1 MPSPRRSFC
10 PVSELVA
17 GDGCRWWGSAT
28 SAPSA
33 YCMRDY
39 VRNAAVIGLTVGLMA
54 FFLRNADLASVWS
67 EIRRVRL
74 DLLVASVLVI
84 ALSFVIRIRRWQLLL
99 APIGRVGFGSAGRAT
114 VIGFAAS
121 AVLPGRLGEVLRPYL
136 LARGERLSTSAAI
149 ATIVLE
155 RVTDLITVVS
165 LLGVFLL
172 FFSGGLLQ
180 TDEPALAALRGG
192 GALAALGAAAAL
204 VAIVFAARAPDRLG
218 AVVARALPDRFGAP
232 VRAALTQFGDGLGVA
247 REPTRLAVVLA
258 WSLALWLCVC
268 ASAWYVCHA
277 FGIGLPASG
286 SLVVMVMMVLG
297 VAVPTP
303 AGAGGFHAAFQLGV
317 TSFYGAPV
325 DAAVGAALI
334 LHLVSFGPVTVL
346 GLVLM
351 IRTGLTFRGAADLAS
366 SVCGDETPEPAQ
378 VESAGSIVSIDA
390 ADPVEP
396 SGT

>member
-1 MPSPRRSFC
+1 
-10 PVSELVA
+10 
-17 GDGCRWWGSAT
+17 
-28 SAPSA
+28 
-33 YCMRDY
+33 MRDY
-39 VRNAAVIGLTVGLMA
+39 LRTAAVIGLTVGLMA
-54 FFLRNADLASVWS
+54 FFLRNADLPSVWS

-74 DLLVASVLVI
+74 DLLVASVLVV
-84 ALSFVIRIRRWQLLL
+84 ALSYVIRIRRWQLLL

-114 VIGFAAS
+114 VIGFATN

-136 LARGERLSTSAAI
+136 LARGEGLSTSATI

-165 LLGVFLL
+165 ILGVFLL
-172 FFSGGLLQ
+172 FFSEGLLQ
-180 TDEPALAALRGG
+180 TDDQILAALRGG
-192 GALAALGAAAAL
+192 GALAALGAVAAL
-204 VAIVFAARAPDRLG
+204 AVIVFAARAPGRLG
-218 AVVARALPDRFGAP
+218 AVVARVLPDRFGAP

-258 WSLALWLCVC
+258 WSLAMWLCVC

-325 DAAVGAALI
+325 DAAVGAAVI

-351 IRTGLTFRGAADLAS
+351 IRTGLTFRGAVDLAS
-366 SVCGDETPEPAQ
+366 SVGSDRTREPAQ
-378 VESAGSIVSIDA
+378 GESAGGVVPIDA

-396 SGT
+396 LGT

>member
-1 MPSPRRSFC
+1 
-10 PVSELVA
+10 
-17 GDGCRWWGSAT
+17 
-28 SAPSA
+28 
-33 YCMRDY
+33 MRDY

-67 EIRRVRL
+67 EIRRARL

-136 LARGERLSTSAAI
+136 LARGERLSTSAS

-165 LLGVFLL
+165 LLGVFLF

-325 DAAVGAALI
+325 DAAVGAAVI
-334 LHLVSFGPVTVL
+334 LHLASFGPVTVL

-351 IRTGLTFRGAADLAS
+351 IRTGLTFRGAVDLAS
-366 SVCGDETPEPAQ
+366 SVSRDRTPELAQ
-378 VESAGSIVSIDA
+378 VESAGGVVPIDA

>member
-1 MPSPRRSFC
+1 MAGRASVPSPRRSFC

-17 GDGCRWWGSAT
+17 GDGYRWWGSAT

-67 EIRRVRL
+67 EIRRARL

-172 FFSGGLLQ
+172 FFSSGLLQ

-218 AVVARALPDRFGAP
+218 A
-232 VRAALTQFGDGLGVA
+232 
-247 REPTRLAVVLA
+247 
-258 WSLALWLCVC
+258 
-268 ASAWYVCHA
+268 
-277 FGIGLPASG
+277 
-286 SLVVMVMMVLG
+286 
-297 VAVPTP
+297 
-303 AGAGGFHAAFQLGV
+303 
-317 TSFYGAPV
+317 
-325 DAAVGAALI
+325 
-334 LHLVSFGPVTVL
+334 
-346 GLVLM
+346 
-351 IRTGLTFRGAADLAS
+351 
-366 SVCGDETPEPAQ
+366 
-378 VESAGSIVSIDA
+378 
-390 ADPVEP
+390 
-396 SGT
+396 